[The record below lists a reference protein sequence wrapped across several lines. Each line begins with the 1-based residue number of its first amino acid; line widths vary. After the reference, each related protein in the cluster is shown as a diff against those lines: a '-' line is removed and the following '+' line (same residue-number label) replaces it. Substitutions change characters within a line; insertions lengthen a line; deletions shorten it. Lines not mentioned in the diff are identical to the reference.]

1 MPKTFTQITA
11 ANATAGNAILA
22 SDHSSAFTTLNS
34 HTVPPLVRAK
44 RSTNLS
50 YTSSAPIAWDA
61 EDYDTDAMHD
71 NATNN
76 TRITFAT
83 AGIYRVTAGLYV
95 TFGGT
100 VSALD
105 LSIYGN
111 GSTNLGQNYTNG
123 IAVTTSLGLQVTA
136 LVDSAT
142 YSYVTAAMGIVGATS
157 PVITTDGRTFI
168 SAEWVGLKA

>member
-1 MPKTFTQITA
+1 MPKTFTSVLPSVSTGDVYQ
-11 ANATAGNAILA
+11 ATSHNNIV
-22 SDHSSAFTTLNS
+22 TTLNS

-44 RSTNLS
+44 RSADLS
-50 YTSSAPIAWDA
+50 YTSSAAIAWDA

-83 AGIYRVTAGLYV
+83 AGIYRVTVGLCV

-105 LSIYGN
+105 LSIYGS
-111 GSTNLGQNYTNG
+111 GATNVGQNYTNG
-123 IAVTTSLGLQVTA
+123 LAMTTSLGLQVTA

-142 YSYVTAAMGIVGATS
+142 YSYVTASLGIVGATS
-157 PVITTDGRTFI
+157 PVIKTDGRTFF